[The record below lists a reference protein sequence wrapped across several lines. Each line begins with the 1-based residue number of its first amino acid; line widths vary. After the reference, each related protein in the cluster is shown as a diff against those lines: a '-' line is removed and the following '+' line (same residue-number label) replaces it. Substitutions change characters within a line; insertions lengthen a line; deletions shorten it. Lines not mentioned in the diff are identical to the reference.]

1 MMSDNAIS
9 NAIFS
14 KRIFKKKKRG
24 NITNFSIGIST
35 EQTVFKIS
43 FEVFHDSGNWMKL
56 NKSSHLSN
64 LSINIEYWLLLLLA
78 TF

>member
-1 MMSDNAIS
+1 MPFQMQYFQRE
-9 NAIFS
+9 FS
-14 KRIFKKKKRG
+14 KEKRG
-24 NITNFSIGIST
+24 NIINFSTGIST

-64 LSINIEYWLLLLLA
+64 LNINIEYWLLLLLA